1 VNELANSYL
10 SIYSAF
16 SMSAAAFIHNRWGV
30 ELEQKRI
37 RDLISPMAESPD
49 KLAEGTSS

>member
-1 VNELANSYL
+1 
-10 SIYSAF
+10 
-16 SMSAAAFIHNRWGV
+16 MSLPIPIFPFIQPFLCQLQPLFTIDGES